1 MGSLPPRWSG
11 RPCGMSAS
19 VDLHVNGQIPVRRK
33 SGLASLV
40 CRPAQIF
47 ALGLCQQPHT
57 SIQQK
62 CGQQELELFR
72 PVFSL
77 KQILITASL
86 TVHTT
91 RVARRNRLKTQV
103 NTGPAG

>member
-1 MGSLPPRWSG
+1 MGSLRPRWCG

-33 SGLASLV
+33 SRLASLV

-47 ALGLCQQPHT
+47 APGLCQQPLP

-77 KQILITASL
+77 KQILIAASL

-91 RVARRNRLKTQV
+91 RVARRNRQRTEV
-103 NTGPAG
+103 NTGLAG